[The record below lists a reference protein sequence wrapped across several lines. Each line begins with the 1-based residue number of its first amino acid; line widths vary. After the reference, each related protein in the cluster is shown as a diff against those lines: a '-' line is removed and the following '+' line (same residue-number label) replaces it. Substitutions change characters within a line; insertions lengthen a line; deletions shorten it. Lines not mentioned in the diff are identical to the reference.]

1 MSDTGRKVVAI
12 LFVLFMIGSSVAY
25 AATSLF

>member
-1 MSDTGRKVVAI
+1 MSDTGQKIVAI

-25 AATSLF
+25 AATLI